1 MNTLK
6 RISALALTASMAL
19 SMLTP
24 AWAAEKTTAATG
36 ELQAAVRIDYSQTL
50 AELKERAIKAELF
63 QGGKPLG
70 SAFLTEPGEAEMPG
84 YTAQVSLRD
93 RQGGEHNGTAAPG
106 ALDLTVSGLPQG
118 NYILRLTGEGYA
130 QRDVPFNIDKYSK
143 YIEVGT
149 GDGTFALGDFD
160 KNGRVDAKD
169 REALA
174 NALGSTADKDL
185 YTYDL
190 NGDREIDIVDLAY
203 VNRSVNVSTAV
214 PTVLDTACITAQ
226 VNLTKTQEDLTQAG
240 TTVDGNLA
248 KLLEEEETVNF
259 KRTSGTGD
267 IVIPVQLTGEVEA
280 ENLQITTPDGVAG
293 TIQEGRVTVETESG
307 ETITRSFSVNT
318 ARYAN
323 VHAITP
329 DPGHSVITIPLGK
342 RVAVKKITITVTK
355 TADGNYATVESIRFL
370 KDIAPEGLTEPN
382 SVVKNLSAIPGD
394 GQVTLRWNE
403 LPNVSGYRVDYWE
416 KDKDTG
422 RRQLNVD
429 TASAQVTGLDNL
441 KTYCFTVTP
450 TDGSWEGTACAP
462 VEETPQPAKAP
473 DPPDMVS
480 VAPLDGQLAVS
491 WKKGSSALWYEVY
504 YTTQANAPSSAYKQ
518 AGGRVTDPKLTMTGL
533 TNGTTYYLYVVAGN
547 DAGRSGPSKI
557 AEGTPKATDY
567 SRPAG
572 IPEEG
577 ILEAGDIER
586 VWLADNGNVSPS
598 SYSSDQPFRTE
609 YMNDGDLRTHWT
621 SQGWD
626 DGNWARS
633 KQVFAS
639 FKNPVDLSSVIWVPR
654 LDGSYSSN
662 LRLYTVTVWRSGDNL
677 EGPGTLVSPNPLQ
690 GGSGSDHNT
699 WLPVGNDP
707 ARTRFA
713 VLPFQPVTDVVKVA
727 ITIEPVG
734 YSAISLSEVMFMEY
748 DPAHSLP
755 DNIAGLF
762 ADELRT
768 QLKAGV
774 KQTDIDALE
783 ARLNSDEIKYYL
795 NPQTLA
801 DELALAQELLSG
813 KSTSGVVLDGVQSR
827 SSAADGAKYSQGG
840 SDLQPLGVAAKA
852 GEEITIYAT
861 GIPEGESVNVRAT
874 QFHAEAST
882 WQASIGSLS
891 NGRNVLTVPKIGSQA
906 TERGGSLYLTYS
918 GSKPESIKLHIRR
931 AVDIPVLELSDWYK
945 LDENTRKARIGAYVD
960 ELTAYVTAQNL
971 TGSGLESKCLNVT
984 EISTPTVLLSLPAA
998 AVLGAN
1004 SADRSGKIENLYQD
1018 VRAWEDI
1025 MHICKTTQGINNTY
1039 ANNDMT
1045 SRQNIRCM
1053 QMFAGAFMYAAGS
1066 HIGIGYGSCVGMVS
1080 GLPIDKLPE
1089 GATANSLFGWGI
1101 AHEIGHNMDKLGR
1114 AEITNNI
1121 YSIMVQTYDGK
1132 DNTFA
1137 SRLENSGKYP
1147 AIFTKTAQKQPGA
1160 SNNVFVQL
1168 GMYWQLHLAYDGKQG
1183 EAHGPMWFYNQFFQD
1198 WKAGTYTKDFTGLSY
1213 DDKVALTA
1221 SGVVQKNLTEFFE
1234 RWGMSLSAETKDKL
1248 KTYGKEDRAL
1258 WYLSDQSRRERLA
1271 GTAAATGTLT
1281 AQAKLEGNNKIIVTV
1296 TPTITG
1302 EVQGYEIIRNGKS
1315 IAFVIPGADGVVSY
1329 EDVIGSGNH
1338 RTYQYQV
1345 TAYDILGNR
1354 ISSADAG
1361 EVRVAYDKTV
1371 DPAAYTMTRNGDTVT
1386 FRFKEPTS
1394 ISGLKITGDKR
1405 PASGSYTVT
1414 VEASFTDEDKKPV
1427 NKTVTARAGDFN
1439 AGNQAADDSYLTYFQ
1454 KPGAVGSDDT
1464 RIWTY
1469 DAKTVT
1475 VAGIPTDVADKDI
1488 LLVSY
1493 AGDDVAFWEN
1503 GAAGRL
1509 SADYRYGDEEGD
1521 VIPKGTLVIVGTYR
1535 GDPRFNTV
1543 KVKGLF
1549 TKTTDKG
1556 DELNS
1561 EERYLDGYA
1570 LMFAEI
1576 PADKQVSDISDGLF
1590 LFVPNVQ
1597 KEAELQEVSHCDGVN
1612 LLPSQMKAVLSRT
1625 DLPDSTES
1633 QRVTAETLWT
1643 LAPGGEDLPV
1653 IVLEGGNG

>member
-1 MNTLK
+1 MNTHK

-36 ELQAAVRIDYSQTL
+36 ELQATVRIDYNQPL
-50 AELKERAIKAELF
+50 AELKEREIKAELF
-63 QGGKPLG
+63 QGRNSLG
-70 SAFLTEPGEAEMPG
+70 SVSLTNPESVSIGS

-93 RQGGEHNGTAAPG
+93 RQGGAHNSTADPG

-118 NYILRLTGEGYA
+118 NYILSLTGEGYA
-130 QRDVPFNIDKYSK
+130 QREIPFNIDEYSK

-149 GDGTFALGDFD
+149 GDGTFALGDFN
-160 KNGRVDAKD
+160 KNGRVDAED

-174 NALGSTADKDL
+174 NALGSTEQNNLK
-185 YTYDL
+185 TYDL
-190 NGDREIDIVDLAY
+190 NGDGNIDIVDLAY
-203 VNRSVNVSTAV
+203 VNRSVNVSTAE
-214 PTVLDTACITAQ
+214 PTVLDTACITAR
-226 VNLTKTQEDLTQAG
+226 VNLEQADSDLKKAG
-240 TTVDGNLA
+240 TTVEGELE
-248 KLLEEEETVNF
+248 KLLEEGETVTF
-259 KRTSGTGD
+259 RKADDGIGD
-267 IVIPVQLTGEVEA
+267 IIIPVPLSSKVEA

-293 TIQEGRVTVETESG
+293 TVQEGRVTVETESG

-355 TADGNYATVESIRFL
+355 TADGNYAAVESIRFL

-416 KDKDTG
+416 KDKDTD

-450 TDGSWEGTACAP
+450 TDGGWEGTACAP
-462 VEETPQPAKAP
+462 VEAAPQPAKAP
-473 DPPDMVS
+473 DAPDMVS
-480 VAPLDGQLAVS
+480 VTPLDGQLAVS

-518 AGGRVTDPKLTMTGL
+518 AGDRVIDPKLTMTGL

-577 ILEAGDIER
+577 VLEAADIER

-734 YSAISLSEVMFMEY
+734 YSAISLSELMFMEY

-768 QLKAGV
+768 QLKDGV
-774 KQTDIDALE
+774 KQADIDALE

-813 KSTSGVVLDGVQSR
+813 KSTSGVVLDGIQSR
-827 SSAADGAKYSQGG
+827 SSAADGAKYGQGG

-861 GIPEGESVNVRAT
+861 GIPEGESVTVRAT

-931 AVDIPVLELSDWYK
+931 AVDIPMLELSDWYS
-945 LDENTRKARIGAYVD
+945 LSETVRRDRIGAYVD
-960 ELTAYVTAQNL
+960 ELTAYVAAQNL
-971 TGSGLESKCLNVT
+971 TGSGLDSKCLNVT

-1039 ANNDMT
+1039 DKNDMT

-1066 HIGIGYGSCVGMVS
+1066 HIGIGYGSCAGMVS

-1198 WKAGTYTKDFTGLSY
+1198 WKKGTYTAGAQSY

-1221 SGVVQKNLTEFFE
+1221 SGVVQKDLTEFFE

-1281 AQAKLEGNNKIIVTV
+1281 AQAKLEGDNKIIVTV
-1296 TPTITG
+1296 TPAITG
-1302 EVQGYEIIRNGKS
+1302 KVQGYEIIRNGKS

-1338 RTYQYQV
+1338 RTYQYQAV
-1345 TAYDILGNR
+1345 AYDILGNK

-1386 FRFKEPTS
+1386 FQFKEPTS

-1427 NKTVTARAGDFN
+1427 NRTVTARAGDFN
-1439 AGNQAADDSYLTYFQ
+1439 AGNQAADGSYLTYFQ
-1454 KPGAVGSDDT
+1454 KPGAAGSDDT

-1475 VAGIPTDVADKDI
+1475 VAGIPTDVTDSDI
-1488 LLVSY
+1488 CLVSY

-1509 SADYRYGDEEGD
+1509 SADYRYGDGADD
-1521 VIPKGTLVIVGTYR
+1521 VIPEGTLVIVGTYR

-1556 DELNS
+1556 DELTS